1 MIFWRT
7 TSRHLQEA
15 RAGWR
20 GRGRGGGGS
29 SPEAGLAGGG
39 REGEAGEKELEADVD
54 VRDSSVGWI
63 VKEC

>member
-1 MIFWRT
+1 MIFWRM
-7 TSRHLQEA
+7 TSRHLHEA

-29 SPEAGLAGGG
+29 FPEAGLVGGG